1 MLRINELYACGNGK
15 EILKGINLEIN
26 KGEIHALM
34 GPNGSGKST
43 LARVIMGIPG
53 YKIKGSIFFNGKNIT
68 RLSPEKRAKLGIA
81 LTFQFPPEIKG
92 VKLEE
97 LLQKIKKKSIDFE
110 IPNAEKLMKREV
122 NVDFSGGEKK
132 ISELI
137 QVLSLNP
144 KFLICDEIDS
154 GLDIKTTEEI
164 GKILKKFSEEN
175 EVSLLIISHSGEILN
190 YLTPS
195 KVHVMIDG
203 KIVCSSNDWKK
214 VWKTVKEYGYK
225 KCEECIVSSNR
236 P

>member
-1 MLRINELYACGNGK
+1 L
-15 EILKGINLEIN
+15 
-26 KGEIHALM
+26 
-34 GPNGSGKST
+34 
-43 LARVIMGIPG
+43 
-53 YKIKGSIFFNGKNIT
+53 
-68 RLSPEKRAKLGIA
+68 
-81 LTFQFPPEIKG
+81 
-92 VKLEE
+92 
-97 LLQKIKKKSIDFE
+97 
-110 IPNAEKLMKREV
+110 KREV

-175 EVSLLIISHSGEILN
+175 EASLLIISHSGEILN

-195 KVHVMIDG
+195 KVHVMVDG
-203 KIVCSSNDWKK
+203 RIICTSNDWKK

-225 KCEECIVSSNR
+225 KCEECLVSSNR

>member
-1 MLRINELYACGNGK
+1 MIKINELHAYRNGK

-43 LARVIMGIPG
+43 LARIIMGIPG
-53 YKIKGSIFFNGKNIT
+53 YKIKGSIFFNEKNIT

-97 LLQKIKKKSIDFE
+97 LLQKIKKKNVDFE
-110 IPNAEKLMKREV
+110 IPNVEKLMKREV

-132 ISELI
+132 ISELM

-154 GLDIKTTEEI
+154 GLDIKTAEEI

-175 EVSLLIISHSGEILN
+175 EASLLIISHSGEILN

-195 KVHVMIDG
+195 KVHVMVDG
-203 KIVCSSNDWKK
+203 RIICTSNDWKK

-225 KCEECIVSSNR
+225 KCEECLVSSNR

>member
-1 MLRINELYACGNGK
+1 MIRINELHAYRNGK

-43 LARVIMGIPG
+43 LAKIIMGIPG
-53 YKIKGSIFFNGKNIT
+53 YKIKGSIFFNEKNIT

-92 VKLEE
+92 IKLEE
-97 LLQKIKKKSIDFE
+97 LLQKIKKKNVDFE
-110 IPNAEKLMKREV
+110 IPNVEKLLKREV

-175 EVSLLIISHSGEILN
+175 EASLLIISHSGEILN

-203 KIVCSSNDWKK
+203 RIICTSNDWKK
-214 VWKTVKEYGYK
+214 VWRTVKEYGYK
-225 KCEECIVSSNR
+225 KCEECLVSSNR